1 MQSLVHCANIDLD
14 DGNFGASPTDATNA
28 AALRLN

>member
-14 DGNFGASPTDATNA
+14 DGDFGAGPTDATNA
-28 AALRLN
+28 AALSLN